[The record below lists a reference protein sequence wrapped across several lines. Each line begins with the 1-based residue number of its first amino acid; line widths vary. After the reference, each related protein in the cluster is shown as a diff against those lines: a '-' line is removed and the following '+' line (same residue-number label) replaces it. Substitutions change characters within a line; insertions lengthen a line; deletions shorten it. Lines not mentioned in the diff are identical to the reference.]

1 MRGGSSVRFRAL
13 LAVCFLL
20 TGCGQDA
27 PQPRAAA
34 QGPTPDADPDRN
46 LDDRVY
52 ERNVVFMTAGADST
66 IIVPWLFRSSAS
78 ERGVERIA
86 EGWLA
91 RAGLWEPFFT
101 DRWDSPWTRSPFRI
115 HPRGAMDLVVG
126 PEDVLEEILYEEGP
140 RQLEVI
146 IDEGMSDWS
155 GRRGET
161 FRIHQGAVHFG
172 NLRIEGMV
180 LDMSRAH
187 LREGPFPGE
196 WMFLT
201 GPGRLALMIEET
213 GGSPSYTAWGR
224 RGEEEYRWP
233 EMEVEWS
240 SVRSFEEARR
250 DVPVAWEI
258 RSTDGEMELSLFS
271 TGMELRSVAGEGPLL
286 PVEGLHQVSG
296 SLVIAGDSLEVRGLV
311 RHVQR

>member
-1 MRGGSSVRFRAL
+1 MRGGSSVGFRVL
-13 LAVCFLL
+13 IAVCFLL

-34 QGPTPDADPDRN
+34 QGPTPDANPDRDF
-46 LDDRVY
+46 DDRVY
-52 ERNVVFMTAGADST
+52 ERNIVFMTAGADST

-91 RAGLWEPFFT
+91 RAGLWELFFT
-101 DRWDSPWTRSPFRI
+101 ERWDSPLTRSPFRI

-126 PEDVLEEILYEEGP
+126 PEDVIEEILYEEGP
-140 RQLEVI
+140 RHLEVI

-155 GRRGET
+155 GSRGET
-161 FRIHQGAVHFG
+161 FRVHQGAVHFG

-201 GPGRLALMIEET
+201 GPRRLAIVVESP
-213 GGSPSYTAWGR
+213 GGSPAYTAWGR
-224 RGEEEYRWP
+224 MGEEDFRWP
-233 EMEVEWS
+233 EVLVEWS
-240 SVRSFEEARR
+240 AVRSFEEARR
-250 DVPVAWEI
+250 DVPVEWKI
-258 RSTDGEMELSLFS
+258 RSLDGELEVTLTSA
-271 TGMELRSVAGEGPLL
+271 GMELRALEGEGPIL
-286 PVEGLHQVSG
+286 PVDGLFQVTG
-296 SLVIAGDSLEVRGLV
+296 SVVLAGDSLEVRGPV